1 MRVVKIHMLTR
12 EEILARATGG
22 ELVTLPSGG
31 QVKVRGLSRN
41 EGLTL
46 QDRDGMEA
54 RDNYVIATGMLDPIM
69 SEEDVAHWGRIE
81 GAAGDLVEVSRA
93 IGRLSGMDEGAGK
106 SGPPAS

>member
-1 MRVVKIHMLTR
+1 MLTR

-31 QVKVRGLSRN
+31 QVKVRGLSRD
-41 EGLTL
+41 EAVGV
-46 QDRDGMEA
+46 QERDGTAA
-54 RDNYVIATGMLDPIM
+54 RDNYVIATGMLDPVL
-69 SEEDVAHWGRIE
+69 SEEDVAHWGQIE

-106 SGPPAS
+106 SGPTAS